1 MTVRQADDG
10 ARDGTWGVARGPD
23 ATVKGPRAPV
33 ECPRCGDVVPAG
45 EVAAHGDAHV
55 RADVQA
61 GAVSGGPPLA
71 ARQVADTV
79 HAGGMY
85 PWGRA

>member
-10 ARDGTWGVARGPD
+10 ARDATWGTARGPD
-23 ATVKGPRAPV
+23 TTAKGPRPPV

-45 EVAAHGDAHV
+45 EVAVHGDAHA

-61 GAVSGGPPLA
+61 GATPGGPPLA
-71 ARQVADTV
+71 ARQVHRAILDGNR
-79 HAGGMY
+79 H
-85 PWGRA
+85 PWGRS